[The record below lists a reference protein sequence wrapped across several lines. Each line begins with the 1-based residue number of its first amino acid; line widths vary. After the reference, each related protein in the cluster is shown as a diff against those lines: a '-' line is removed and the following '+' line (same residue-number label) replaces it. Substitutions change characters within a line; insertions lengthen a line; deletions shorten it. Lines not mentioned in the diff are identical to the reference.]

1 MTPAQKRD
9 YEAQGYL
16 VIENDFDSGKL
27 NELSSALDRL
37 AAADELE
44 DLPNGDDCFIHLTLD
59 PAFFPIVHRIMS
71 DDVQLRTLRGG
82 LCAPGTSEL
91 DWHRSVAS
99 LLGVAHESS
108 TVCVQVQIHLDET
121 PVNGACTAVVPGSHR
136 FKPELHLPEL
146 DSVEAMPH
154 AEFLD
159 VEAGT
164 IVLLHGN
171 LWQAQTGNSS
181 ETAQRSIRCGFVH
194 CWMRH
199 DLPDLSPAALEVISE
214 SRNLSQ
220 LFGLGE
226 HASVAGYWERGIEGY
241 PTSMG
246 LP

>member
-16 VIENDFDSGKL
+16 VIENGFDSGKL

-99 LLGVAHESS
+99 LLGVAHEVYGLRS
-108 TVCVQVQIHLDET
+108 
-121 PVNGACTAVVPGSHR
+121 GA
-136 FKPELHLPEL
+136 
-146 DSVEAMPH
+146 
-154 AEFLD
+154 
-159 VEAGT
+159 
-164 IVLLHGN
+164 
-171 LWQAQTGNSS
+171 NSS
-181 ETAQRSIRCGFVH
+181 RRDARE
-194 CWMRH
+194 W
-199 DLPDLSPAALEVISE
+199 
-214 SRNLSQ
+214 
-220 LFGLGE
+220 GL
-226 HASVAGYWERGIEGY
+226 HRGCARQ
-241 PTSMG
+241 PP
-246 LP
+246 L